1 MKQAKLGGVDFLAK
15 TPTSR
20 RTSGG
25 PSSAFAP
32 ATALALLAALG
43 TMACGKAGGHSI
55 STGQN
60 PPPVEELEVDFLL
73 RRDLHLGSAY
83 VGDVV
88 AADLNGDTWLDLI
101 EANFYT
107 MEVTIAFGDWQG
119 IFTPTYHLETQGHG
133 WKVNVADLDGD
144 GMLDIVLA
152 CGDYNVGTGIS
163 SIMAFL
169 QGPNVGEFG
178 QRVACENLEAD
189 PKDVV
194 PAPRSLAAGDPA
206 LDILFV
212 PMRDAQRI
220 TVLEL
225 SQIEAGGCDDFDEIA
240 SLDSSSLGNVGGP
253 FSATV
258 VDIAN
263 DGHLDLVVGES
274 EVEGGNPDRV
284 IAYPYDGQAFLDP
297 MMVFEPAYLP
307 IVENVGDVN
316 GDAFDDVSVA
326 QGEADEVLLLLG
338 DGSGMGTGG
347 TEAVYFEGVTSSAI
361 FADVNDDGYADAIGT
376 VLTDHTVS
384 VHLSNGELS
393 WDEPMRYSVGM
404 LPRAIALIQRG
415 SNDQIPDLLCSNAQD
430 LSILEGLGQGFYRG
444 ALGFPTL
451 ADGPRTVK
459 TADLDNDGDLDAVS
473 ISAEQDAASFLEG
486 HGDGTLETMTT
497 VPLEPTTG
505 ETPIYLAIADMDDDG
520 LRDVLVTIY
529 ELDELRL
536 LRNPGTVGDFTEPD
550 PADVTA
556 VGDKPLGVDVA
567 DFNEDG
573 LPDVVVGCGGD
584 ECLQILLNQ
593 GGGELVAG
601 PPIHVGFAPS
611 LIRTMDLDNDGH
623 VDVAATTGD
632 ASGPIE
638 DADRNLV
645 LFSGDGEGNLV
656 EALSVPIASVATSM
670 DFGDLDGNGLIDM
683 VVAPTGNEYDFI
695 FVLMNYDNFFFSVE
709 VLQVGTD
716 PASVIIADVNDDEN
730 HYLDLLIPTGWGELL
745 IAKGDGTGSFSDIEP
760 PVRGTLPLLLDTM
773 SVDFADMNTD
783 NLPDLV
789 MVSQNSPMVW
799 VGINIS
805 KRKVTE

>member
-1 MKQAKLGGVDFLAK
+1 MKQAEFGGADALAE
-15 TPTSR
+15 TPTHR
-20 RTSGG
+20 RTGR
-25 PSSAFAP
+25 SSAFTSA
-32 ATALALLAALG
+32 AALALLAALG

-60 PPPVEELEVDFLL
+60 PPPVEELEVDFAL

-107 MEVTIAFGDWQG
+107 MEITIAFGDWQG
-119 IFTPTYHLETQGHG
+119 IFTPTYHLATQGHG

-144 GMLDIVLA
+144 GMLDVVLA

-169 QGPNVGEFG
+169 QGPNLGEFG

-212 PMRDAQRI
+212 PLRDAQK
-220 TVLEL
+220 VVVFEL
-225 SQIEAGGCDDFDEIA
+225 SGIEAGGCDDFDEII
-240 SLDSSSLGNVGGP
+240 SLESSSLGNVGGP
-253 FSATV
+253 FSAAV
-258 VDIAN
+258 IDIAD

-274 EVEGGNPDRV
+274 DVEGGEPDRV
-284 IAYPYDGQAFLDP
+284 ISYAYDGQQFLAP
-297 MMVFEPAYLP
+297 AMVFEPAFLP

-316 GDAFDDVSVA
+316 GDAFEDLSVA

-338 DGSGMGTGG
+338 DGSGLGTGG

-404 LPRAIALIQRG
+404 LPRAIALIKRG
-415 SNDQIPDLLCSNAQD
+415 SDTIPDLLCSNAQD
-430 LSILEGLGQGFYRG
+430 LSILDGLGEGLYRG
-444 ALGFPTL
+444 ALGYPTL

-459 TADLDNDGDLDAVS
+459 TADFDNDGDLDAVS
-473 ISAEQDAASFLEG
+473 ISADEDAASFLEG
-486 HGDGTLETMTT
+486 RGDGTLETKTT
-497 VPLEPTTG
+497 VPLEPISG
-505 ETPIYLAIADMDDDG
+505 ETPIYVAVADVDDDG
-520 LRDVLVTIY
+520 FRDVLLTIY

-536 LRNPGTVGDFTEPD
+536 LRNPGTVGGFTEPD
-550 PADVTA
+550 PGDVIP
-556 VGDKPLGVDVA
+556 VGDRPLGVDVA
-567 DFNEDG
+567 DFDEDD

-584 ECLQILLNQ
+584 ETLQLLLNQ
-593 GGGELVAG
+593 GAGEFIAQ
-601 PPIHVGFAPS
+601 PPIPIGFAPS
-611 LIRTMDLDNDGH
+611 LIRTMDFDNDGH

-638 DADRNLV
+638 DVDRNLV
-645 LFSGDGEGNLV
+645 LFSGDGAGNLTQRL
-656 EALSVPIASVATSM
+656 AVPIASVATSM
-670 DFGDLDGNGLIDM
+670 DFGDLDGNGLVDI

-695 FVLMNYDNFFFSVE
+695 FVLLNFGNFNFSVE
-709 VLQVGTD
+709 TLQVGTD
-716 PASVIIADVNDDEN
+716 PASVIVADVNDDEN

-760 PVRGTLPLLLDTM
+760 PVRGTLPLLLDTL
-773 SVDFADMNTD
+773 SVDYADMNTD

-789 MVSQNSPMVW
+789 MVSKNSPMVW

-805 KRKVTE
+805 KRKVAE